1 MQTMKSDSK
10 SKKSGKGAASAAI
23 VPVAATPKTQE
34 QVSAETAATQDSGAE
49 VQASVART
57 MPTEQEEPQVQLLD
71 LNKIVNSTYNPRKDF
86 REETLLELSESIR
99 QSGVL
104 QPICVRP

>member
-1 MQTMKSDSK
+1 
-10 SKKSGKGAASAAI
+10 
-23 VPVAATPKTQE
+23 
-34 QVSAETAATQDSGAE
+34 
-49 VQASVART
+49 

-104 QPICVRP
+104 QPICVRPKDEASRSSTASAATGRPRWRV